1 MAGIIPSGA
10 KGIFDAAE
18 VMASG
23 AKPDR
28 LRVMS
33 MTYQVEAYNLSHAS
47 ENRIHDDATAQ
58 RFGFTGGL
66 VPGVEVFA
74 YCCHPAVAQWG
85 RDFLRRGEISA
96 GFQKPVYDGRIA
108 TVTATPE
115 ADGLALSVESEGV
128 ACAAGFARLPE
139 APPEEVDLTD
149 WPAASPPETRPKA
162 SNESLAP
169 GLWLGTR
176 ALELTPQVLAD
187 YLRDVREAAPPYAEH
202 GIAHPGLVLRMCNW
216 LLTQNTVLGPW
227 IHIGSKLRFHSEA
240 RLGESLT
247 ARGRIIANSDRKG
260 HGIVSIDALV
270 LADGARPVARVTHD
284 AIWRPRQVAEAGA

>member
-1 MAGIIPSGA
+1 MSI
-10 KGIFDAAE
+10 
-18 VMASG
+18 
-23 AKPDR
+23 
-28 LRVMS
+28 MS
-33 MTYQVEAYNLSHAS
+33 MTYRVEAYNLSHAS

-74 YCCHPAVAQWG
+74 YCCHPAVERWG

-108 TVTATPE
+108 TITATPD
-115 ADGLALSVESEGV
+115 ADGLVLSVESEGIG
-128 ACAAGFARLPE
+128 CATGFARLPE
-139 APPEEVDLTD
+139 TPPEEVCLAD
-149 WPAASPPETRPKA
+149 WSAASPPETRPKA
-162 SNESLAP
+162 SDESLAP

-176 ALELTPQVLAD
+176 VLELTPQVLAD
-187 YLRDVREAAPPYAEH
+187 YLRDVRETAPLYAEQ

-216 LLTQNTVLGPW
+216 LLTQNVLLGPW

-247 ARGRIIANSDRKG
+247 ARGRITANSNRKG
-260 HGIVSIDALV
+260 HRIVTIDALV
-270 LADGARPVARVTHD
+270 LADGARPVARVMHD
-284 AIWRPRQVAEAGA
+284 AIWRPRQVAEAGG

>member
-1 MAGIIPSGA
+1 
-10 KGIFDAAE
+10 
-18 VMASG
+18 
-23 AKPDR
+23 
-28 LRVMS
+28 MS
-33 MTYQVEAYNLSHAS
+33 MNYRVEAYNLSHAS

-74 YCCHPAVAQWG
+74 YCCHPAVERWG

-115 ADGLALSVESEGV
+115 ADGLALAVESEGV
-128 ACAAGFARLPE
+128 ACATGFARLPE
-139 APPEEVDLTD
+139 AAPDNVRLAD

-162 SNESLAP
+162 SDESLAP

-176 ALELTPQVLAD
+176 ELVLAPD
-187 YLRDVREAAPPYAEH
+187 VLANYLRDVREAAPLYAEQ
-202 GIAHPGLVLRMCNW
+202 GLAHPGLVLRMCNW
-216 LLTQNTVLGPW
+216 LLTQNVVLGPW
-227 IHIGSKLRFHSEA
+227 IHIGSKLRFHGEA

-247 ARGRIIANSDRKG
+247 ARGRITANSDRKG
-260 HGIVSIDALV
+260 HRIVTIDALV
-270 LADGARPVARVTHD
+270 LANNTRPVARVTHD
-284 AIWRPRQVAEAGA
+284 AIWRPRQVAEAWG

>member
-1 MAGIIPSGA
+1 
-10 KGIFDAAE
+10 
-18 VMASG
+18 
-23 AKPDR
+23 
-28 LRVMS
+28 MS

-74 YCCHPAVAQWG
+74 YCCHPPLENWG
-85 RDFLRRGEISA
+85 RDFLSRGEVSA

-115 ADGLALSVESEGV
+115 ADGLALTVESEGI
-128 ACAAGFARLPE
+128 ACASGFARMPE
-139 APPEEVDLTD
+139 APPEAVSLVD
-149 WPAASPPETRPKA
+149 WPAAPPPETRPKA

-169 GLWLGTR
+169 GLWLGTP
-176 ALELTPQVLAD
+176 ALELTPQLLAD
-187 YLRDVREAAPPYAEH
+187 YVRDVRETTPLYAEQ
-202 GIAHPGLVLRMCNW
+202 GIAHPGLILRMCNW
-216 LLTQNTVLGPW
+216 LLTQNVVLGPW

-247 ARGRIIANSDRKG
+247 ARGRITANIDRKG
-260 HGIVSIDALV
+260 HRIVTIEALV
-270 LADGARPVARVTHD
+270 LADGARPIAQVTHD
-284 AIWRPRQVAEAGA
+284 AIWRPRQVAEAGE